1 MHVDDTSDWRDAKR
15 RILENCERVVIKVG
29 SAVLTSDRGLDLRV
43 VNRLADQIAVL
54 HDKGMEVVI
63 VTSGAVAAGRRAIM
77 HCKGC
82 RDEGSLPARQAVSAI
97 GQSRLMHEYDEAF
110 FRYGKT
116 TAQILLTRADFE
128 DRARF
133 LNARNTL
140 RTLLDWRVIP
150 IINENDTVA
159 VAELKFGD
167 NDTLASMV
175 LSLVEAD
182 LFVNLT
188 SAKGVFSENPEK
200 NPAAKPLP
208 VIEHIA
214 DLDIEAMCS
223 GKTAVGSGGMYSKL
237 LAARR
242 AAQLAVPTLI
252 VSGLTPFALE
262 KAFEDD
268 ESGTL
273 VLPAEHAV
281 SRRKFWLA
289 YHTRPAGQVWI
300 DQGAATALRDRGKSL
315 LAAGVTRVENDFN
328 EGSLVRILDFQ
339 GQTIGVGLSN
349 YSGKDLQTIMGL
361 KTDDIARVL
370 GPGLYAEVIHRD
382 NMLLDPAL

>member
-1 MHVDDTSDWRDAKR
+1 MSRTQARDWRAEKR
-15 RILENCERVVIKVG
+15 RILEHCKRVVVKVG
-29 SAVLTSDRGLDLRV
+29 SAVLTSDAGLDLRV

-54 HDKGMEVVI
+54 HDRGFEVTI
-63 VTSGAVAAGRRAIM
+63 VTSGAVAAGRRAIS
-77 HCKGC
+77 C
-82 RDEGSLPARQAVSAI
+82 RHECALALTLPDRQAVAAI
-97 GQSRLMHEYDEAF
+97 GQSRLMREYDEAF
-110 FRYGKT
+110 HRYDKT
-116 TAQILLTRADFE
+116 TAQILLTRSDFQ

-140 RTLLDWRVIP
+140 RTLLTWRVIP
-150 IINENDTVA
+150 VINENDTVA

-188 SAKGVFSENPEK
+188 SAKGVFTENPEK

-208 VIEHIA
+208 VIENIA
-214 DLDIEAMCS
+214 EMDVEAMCD
-223 GKTAVGSGGMYSKL
+223 GKTAAGTGGMYSKL

-252 VSGLTPFALE
+252 VSGRTPFALE
-262 KAFEDD
+262 KAFDGEDI
-268 ESGTL
+268 GTW

-281 SRRKFWLA
+281 SRRKFWMA
-289 YHTRPAGQVWI
+289 YHAKPCGQVWI
-300 DQGAATALRDRGKSL
+300 DQGAATALRERGKSL
-315 LAAGVTRVENDFN
+315 LAIGITRVECDFP
-328 EGSLVRILDFQ
+328 EGGLVRVLDFQ
-339 GQTIGVGLSN
+339 GQTVGVGLSN
-349 YSGKDLQTIMGL
+349 YSSKDLQAIMGL
-361 KTDDIARVL
+361 KSDDIARVL
-370 GPGLYAEVIHRD
+370 GPGLYPEAIHRD